1 MYICICISLPYALLQ
16 IMYYHILYVYIQGV
30 CMYNIHNANE
40 KSYAINCWVTED
52 PL

>member
-1 MYICICISLPYALLQ
+1 MYFFTICTIA
-16 IMYYHILYVYIQGV
+16 ILHVYI
-30 CMYNIHNANE
+30 CMYNKHNANE

>member
-1 MYICICISLPYALLQ
+1 MYCICISLPYVLLQ
-16 IMYYHILYVYIQGV
+16 IMYYDILYVYI